1 MTLVWHWFEGDDFFL
16 QEGKSVSLSNESKV
30 GDVAPVHLMEVY
42 RSCVGIAPLILSQDF
57 IWICVVGIMQLFGES
72 RIDSRQCLLTRR
84 LAGRFE
90 ETEFISLYGN
100 GISKECNA
108 FYLMKIY

>member
-1 MTLVWHWFEGDDFFL
+1 M
-16 QEGKSVSLSNESKV
+16 SLSNESKA
-30 GDVAPVHLMEVY
+30 GDVVPVHVVETY
-42 RSCVGIAPLILSQDF
+42 KGSVGVAPHILSHDF
-57 IWICVVGIMQLFGES
+57 IRIYVVGIMQLFGES

-100 GISKECNA
+100 GISKECNTL
-108 FYLMKIY
+108 YLMKMYLLLL